1 MNASSAHCDIAL
13 YIVMLDI
20 YLSGI
25 RLALCVC
32 EAIPQ
37 SQLADKSCLGKEK
50 LTAYVF
56 QT

>member
-1 MNASSAHCDIAL
+1 MQVLLIVVSH

-37 SQLADKSCLGKEK
+37 SQLADKSYLVKKK